1 MIGAL
6 IMQKKFV
13 FDLSVVGKR
22 IKKARKHL
30 KLTQEEIAGRT
41 DISGQYWSMME
52 TGRYGGSVNTYLQI
66 AAALGLTLN
75 DLFYDEA
82 EIILLAKEFC
92 LDGWLSDCDEFERA
106 VLLDF
111 LLAMKPI
118 LKNRRKAIES

>member
-1 MIGAL
+1 
-6 IMQKKFV
+6 MQKKFV

-22 IKKARKHL
+22 IKKARKNL
-30 KLTQEEIAGRT
+30 KLTQEVIAERT
-41 DISGQYWSMME
+41 NISGQYWSMME

-66 AAALGLTLN
+66 ATALGLTLN

-82 EIILLAKEFC
+82 ELIHSVEGFN
-92 LDGWLSDCDEFERA
+92 LDGLFSDCDDFEKA

-118 LKNRRKAIES
+118 LKKQRGMIEP

>member
-1 MIGAL
+1 
-6 IMQKKFV
+6 MQKKFV
-13 FDLSVVGKR
+13 FDLRVVGKR
-22 IKKARKHL
+22 IKKARKTL
-30 KLTQEEIAGRT
+30 KLTQEEIAGKV
-41 DISGQYWSMME
+41 DISGQYWSMVE

-82 EIILLAKEFC
+82 ELICATKEFNM
-92 LDGWLSDCDEFERA
+92 DGWLSDCDEFEKA

-118 LKNRRKAIES
+118 LKKRREMIEL